1 MYKITKDNTK
11 VFDSYLIPNK
21 SLDNI
26 VKAIIEERKAKR
38 YIVTRSVE
46 SYKNEIRFH
55 NRMYKLG
62 LFKSHTKDTDLEE
75 PISFIKELIYGILG
89 R

>member
-11 VFDSYLIPNK
+11 IFDSYLIPNK

-26 VKAIIEERKAKR
+26 VKAIIEERKAKG
-38 YIVTRSVE
+38 YIVTRSIE

-89 R
+89 I